1 MVAAIKTAAAHLPP
15 AGLHALIKQ
24 RTGDLHR
31 RLDSAPA
38 LLALMRPGLDLP
50 LYTRI
55 LQRFAAA
62 YACIEPLL
70 YALESNRPAQMSVYR
85 PRLPALQADLARLPD
100 TAPMPE
106 LPPLSLPPT
115 ADAAAHYLGMRY
127 VLEGSTQGARL
138 ISARLEQNLPQ
149 LREQA
154 FNYWLLQR
162 EAAAEWPTFSH
173 CLDQAAIGAEPLS
186 RGAKIAFSAFLDA
199 FLSPDPSA

>member
-1 MVAAIKTAAAHLPP
+1 MVAAIKISAAHLPP

-50 LYTRI
+50 HYARI

-62 YACIEPLL
+62 YARIEPLL
-70 YALESNRPAQMSVYR
+70 RALESSRPAQMPAYR
-85 PRLPALQADLARLPD
+85 PRLPALLADRARLPD
-100 TAPMPE
+100 VVPIPE
-106 LPPLSLPPT
+106 LTPLGLPPA

-138 ISARLEQNLPQ
+138 ISMRLEQNLPQ
-149 LREQA
+149 LREKT
-154 FNYWLLQR
+154 FNYWQLQR
-162 EAAAEWPTFSH
+162 DAAAVWPTFIR
-173 CLDQAAIGAEPLS
+173 CLDQTGVGVEPFS
-186 RGAKIAFSAFLDA
+186 RGAEAAFSVFLDA

>member
-1 MVAAIKTAAAHLPP
+1 
-15 AGLHALIKQ
+15 
-24 RTGDLHR
+24 
-31 RLDSAPA
+31 
-38 LLALMRPGLDLP
+38 MRPGLDLP
-50 LYTRI
+50 LYARI
-55 LQRFAAA
+55 LQRFAEA

-70 YALESNRPAQMSVYR
+70 YALESNRPAQMPAYR

-106 LPPLSLPPT
+106 LPPLSLPT
-115 ADAAAHYLGMRY
+115 AADAAAHYLGMRY

-162 EAAAEWPTFSH
+162 EAAAEWPTFSR

-186 RGAKIAFSAFLDA
+186 RGAKIAFSTFLDA